1 MLQKILDFLKL
12 RLIETSGLIVLT
24 FSIFY
29 LYSIVTYSPEN
40 ATLITPGKTDDVFLI
55 NYSFY
60 MADFLLQAFGLPC
73 FLIFINLFIWS
84 WLIVIK
90 KVVSNFSIKL
100 LFIVF
105 YLCLSTFGL
114 KILFNQNFW
123 LPDNGNSGFLGAYL
137 IGLIPLE
144 PCHWRAE
151 KE

>member
-105 YLCLSTFGL
+105 YLCLSIFGL
-114 KILFNQNFW
+114 KVLSHFQNLMNHLLLRLNILQVNGQQNIVH
-123 LPDNGNSGFLGAYL
+123 LKN
-137 IGLIPLE
+137 
-144 PCHWRAE
+144 
-151 KE
+151 